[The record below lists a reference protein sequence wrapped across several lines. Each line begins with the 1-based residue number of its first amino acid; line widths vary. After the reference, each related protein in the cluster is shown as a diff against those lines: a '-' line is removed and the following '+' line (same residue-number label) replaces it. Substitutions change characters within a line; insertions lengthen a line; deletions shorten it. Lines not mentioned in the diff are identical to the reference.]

1 LVKLDVPIAR
11 FTHNETEK
19 QLKLA
24 MLIFGN
30 VRYCDKFLLKII
42 DCEFATYPVVNV
54 GLPEVLDVE
63 IPVVSA
69 VPVT

>member
-1 LVKLDVPIAR
+1 VPLAR

-19 QLKLA
+19 QFKLA

-30 VRYCDKFLLKII
+30 VRYCDKVLLKII
-42 DCEFATYPVVNV
+42 ACEFATYPVVNV